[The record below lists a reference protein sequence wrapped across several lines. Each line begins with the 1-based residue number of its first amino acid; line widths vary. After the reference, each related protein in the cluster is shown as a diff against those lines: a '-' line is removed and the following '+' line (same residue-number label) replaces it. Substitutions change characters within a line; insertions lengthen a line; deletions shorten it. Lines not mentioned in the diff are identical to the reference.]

1 MKNLCLFLTMS
12 SSLESVETI
21 KRYYRVDRREIAF
34 LKFILEAY
42 DGIAVLETLD
52 SKSGIVVL
60 HIAPGCEP
68 DIDAVLQDLKTDFLI
83 ESIPADNSLVIGN
96 LNSTLQE
103 SINGK

>member
-1 MKNLCLFLTMS
+1 MS

-52 SKSGIVVL
+52 STSGIVVL

-68 DIDAVLQDLKTDFLI
+68 DIEAILQDLKTDFLI
-83 ESIPADNSLVIGN
+83 ESIPADTSLVNVN

-103 SINGK
+103 RINGK